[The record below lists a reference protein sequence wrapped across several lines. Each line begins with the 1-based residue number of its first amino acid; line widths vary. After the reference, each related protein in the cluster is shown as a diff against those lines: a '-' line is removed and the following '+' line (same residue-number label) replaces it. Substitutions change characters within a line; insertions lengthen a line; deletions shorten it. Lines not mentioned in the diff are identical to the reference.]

1 MLTSVSS
8 AMLAEFGSTW
18 RVCTEGLGDVMSS
31 FRAALS
37 RGRAYR
43 PLWTV
48 LGSGLT
54 SGLQRAALWAVF

>member
-8 AMLAEFGSTW
+8 VMLAEFGSKW

-31 FRAALS
+31 FREALS
-37 RGRAYR
+37 RGRVYR

-54 SGLQRAALWAVF
+54 SVLQ